1 MANYSDKPPRTRI
14 EGNLYYWKLPV
25 CIPIIFNVEA
35 VNSQNEGSVRAAR
48 WGGVKPCDYS
58 WKADREKLPRDSW
71 ERAPVQR
78 RQKPPGETEG
88 GWGGRDEPQKHD
100 T

>member
-1 MANYSDKPPRTRI
+1 M
-14 EGNLYYWKLPV
+14 

-48 WGGVKPCDYS
+48 RGGVKPCHYS
-58 WKADREKLPRDSW
+58 WKADTEKLPRDSW

-78 RQKPPGETEG
+78 RQKPAGETEE
-88 GWGGRDEPQKHD
+88 RCATKHD
-100 T
+100 PKLKK